1 MAGAAIK
8 GVSKI
13 LRKGLGETSKYGKK
27 VIHPG
32 VKLKSISRYR
42 TDPKTGEKFL
52 NRRATLAGVK
62 AATRLEKPSKKLST
76 KEKVVLAAAAGYA
89 AGQASGGKKDKE
101 VSAKEKTEK
110 EAKHHYEKSKEK
122 SKNRKNKRGG

>member
-13 LRKGLGETSKYGKK
+13 LRKGLGATSKYGKK

-32 VKLKSISRYR
+32 VKLKSIE
-42 TDPKTGEKFL
+42 DPEKFL
-52 NRRATLAGVK
+52 KRRATLAGVK
-62 AATRLEKPSKKLST
+62 TATRLEKPSKKLST

-89 AGQASGGKKDKE
+89 AGQASGGKKDKK
-101 VSAKEKTEK
+101 VSAKEKTERA
-110 EAKHHYEKSKEK
+110 AKHHYEKSKEK